1 MSEPKHL
8 YRIHIT
14 TSVSH
19 INRYEAHISQGD
31 QTLER
36 LGARS
41 MATLMFHVRAA
52 IADHASGNKPQA
64 KQTEAPKPKPK
75 ASKKPKAPAAPAVE
89 ITNETEVTE

>member
-1 MSEPKHL
+1 
-8 YRIHIT
+8 
-14 TSVSH
+14 
-19 INRYEAHISQGD
+19 
-31 QTLER
+31 
-36 LGARS
+36 